1 MKISPEKLDE
11 LIKIVHL
18 AGIEIIKIYRKK
30 VTKKYK
36 SDNTPVTNADIRA
49 NDIICKGLKLHFPE
63 ISIVSEEQVKKG
75 KAAKKFWLV
84 DPLDGTKEFLKGN
97 GEFTVNIGLIENKKP
112 VFGIIYM
119 PTKNKLYF
127 TKDKKSYF
135 SKLSKK
141 GQLTNIRKI
150 KVKKRNKNIVI
161 LSRSH
166 SLAKS
171 EIEKA
176 KKMIFRRFN
185 ANKIIRSG
193 SSIKLCY
200 IAHGLANVYPRF
212 GTTMEWDTAAGDA
225 ILRFA
230 GGRIRTLDRKILRY
244 GKKNFKN
251 TSFIARS

>member
-18 AGIEIIKIYRKK
+18 AGIEIIKIYKKK

-75 KAAKKFWLV
+75 KAAQRFWLV

-112 VFGIIYM
+112 VFGIIYK

-135 SKLSKK
+135 SKLNKN
-141 GQLTNIRKI
+141 GHVNNIKKI
-150 KVKKRNKNIVI
+150 KVKKRNKNIII

-171 EIEKA
+171 ELEKA
-176 KKMIFRRFN
+176 KKMVLKRFN
-185 ANKIIRSG
+185 ANKILRSG

-244 GKKNFKN
+244 GKRNFRN
-251 TSFIARS
+251 SSFIARS